1 MKGNQ
6 SSFQE
11 NINSFWGILIRGNS
25 CPVYHRE
32 RWAIKIL
39 IILSMWIY
47 IILGNYMYF
56 DCFLIIVKNK
66 NKEGGG
72 RGTKFQGST
81 VVGREFMVILIL
93 LLH

>member
-11 NINSFWGILIRGNS
+11 NINRFWGRLIWGNS
-25 CPVYHRE
+25 CPVYCRE

-39 IILSMWIY
+39 IILAMWIY

-56 DCFLIIVKNK
+56 DCFLIVKKINK
-66 NKEGGG
+66 
-72 RGTKFQGST
+72 
-81 VVGREFMVILIL
+81 I
-93 LLH
+93 